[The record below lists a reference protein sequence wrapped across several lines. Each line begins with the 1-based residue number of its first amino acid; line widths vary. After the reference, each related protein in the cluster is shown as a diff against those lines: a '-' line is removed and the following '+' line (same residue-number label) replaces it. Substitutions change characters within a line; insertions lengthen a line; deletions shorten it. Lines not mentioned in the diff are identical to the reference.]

1 MGSDDWRA
9 KAVRI
14 LVCLC
19 LALLFQ
25 TLKAQAPVV
34 SLWEENLEELAEEG
48 DASTWEDELEE
59 LSHRLSEPLNL
70 NTATRRQL
78 EQFPFLTPL
87 QVENIQAYIY
97 IHGPMQSIYEL
108 QLVDGIDKRTIDL
121 LRPFVCVQPV
131 EEEKKGFPSLKSILK
146 YGKHEALARFDVP
159 FYTRKGYE
167 QAYLGPSLYHSL
179 RYSFRRG
186 DYVQAGF
193 AAEKDAGEPFFALHD
208 RQGYDYYSYYFL
220 LKNWGRLKTLALGT
234 YRLDFGQGLVLGNGF
249 GLGKSFSLATSDYRS
264 RGIRKHGSTDENNYF
279 RGAALTVQ
287 AAKQLEVS
295 AFYSHRATDGKI
307 ENGVITSLPET
318 GLHRTQTEAERKN
331 TVALQLAGGN
341 VAYRG
346 RSLQVGL
353 TGIYYFFDRPYEP
366 NLREYAKYNLRGNY
380 FYNVGLDYRYRLGR
394 FGWTGEAAL
403 GKKGCAFLN
412 RLSYDFSPD
421 YRLLLVHRYYAHD
434 YWAMF
439 AHSFGEGS
447 TPQNENG
454 WYVAAEAAPFA
465 RWRFFASV
473 DFFSFPWWR
482 YRISKPSQGVDFR
495 FQAVW
500 TPRRDLTLLANY
512 RFKRRERDVT
522 GTGGEEIVQT
532 FHNRG
537 RFRLTY
543 APGIW
548 KFQTTADYNVF
559 SQQNLLSSHGW
570 QCTQSV
576 ACALPWFPLSVS
588 VQGTYFDTD
597 DYDSRVY
604 VYEKG
609 LLYSFYSPSFSGN
622 GFRCSAHLRL
632 DVGKTL
638 MVLAK
643 LGHTVYRD
651 RNEIGSGNDLIAGN
665 RKTDL
670 QVQVR
675 LKF

>member
-1 MGSDDWRA
+1 MLTRPLRWS
-9 KAVRI
+9 I
-14 LVCLC
+14 LVLSLLAGTFTLC
-19 LALLFQ
+19 
-25 TLKAQAPVV
+25 AQDVR
-34 SLWEENLEELAEEG
+34 LWEETLETLAEES
-48 DASTWEDELEE
+48 DASAWEDELED
-59 LSHRLSEPLNL
+59 LSHRLHEPLNL
-70 NTATRRQL
+70 NVATRAQL
-78 EQFPFLTPL
+78 EQFPFLTAL
-87 QVENIQAYIY
+87 QVENIQAYLY
-97 IHGPMQSIYEL
+97 IHGPMQSLYEL
-108 QLVDGIDKRTIDL
+108 QLVEGMDRRTIGRL
-121 LRPFVCVQPV
+121 LPFVCVKPV
-131 EEEKKGFPSLKSILK
+131 EEGRGFPSLKNILK
-146 YGKHEALARFDVP
+146 LGKHEALARFDVP

-167 QAYLGPSLYHSL
+167 KDYLGPPLYHSL

-186 DYVQAGF
+186 EFVQAGF

-208 RQGYDYYSYYFL
+208 RQGYDHYSYYLL
-220 LKNWGRLKTLALGT
+220 LKNLGKLKTLALGT

-249 GLGKSFSLATSDYRS
+249 GVGKSFSLATSDYHS
-264 RGIRKHGSTDENNYF
+264 RGIRKHGSTSESNYF
-279 RGAALTVQ
+279 RGVAVTVQ
-287 AAKQLEVS
+287 AVRRLEVS
-295 AFYSHRATDGKI
+295 AFYSHRAVDGKV
-307 ENGVITSLPET
+307 EDGVITSLPQT
-318 GLHRTQTEAERKN
+318 GLHRTQSEAERKQ

-341 VAYRG
+341 VTYRG

-366 NLREYAKYNLRGNY
+366 NLRTYAQYNLRGNH
-380 FYNVGLDYRYRLGR
+380 FYNAGLDYRYRLGR
-394 FGWTGEAAL
+394 FGWMGEAAL
-403 GKKGCAFLN
+403 GKKGYAFVN

-421 YRLLLVHRYYAHD
+421 YRLLLMHRYYAHD

-454 WYVAAEAAPFA
+454 WYLAAEAAPFA

-495 FQAVW
+495 FQATC
-500 TPRRDLTLLANY
+500 TPRRDLVLLANY

-522 GTGGEEIVQT
+522 GTGGEVIVPT

-543 APGIW
+543 APGAW
-548 KFQTTADYNVF
+548 KLQTTADYNVF
-559 SQQNLLSSHGW
+559 AQQNLSSSHGW
-570 QCTQSV
+570 QCTQAV
-576 ACALPWFPLSVS
+576 AYALPWIPLSLS
-588 VQGTYFDTD
+588 LQGTYFDTD

-632 DVGKTL
+632 DVGQTL

-651 RNEIGSGNDLIAGN
+651 REEIGSGNDLIVGC